1 MKEILQQAEEK
12 MKKTA
17 SRLSEEYT
25 TIRAG
30 RANPAILNKVT
41 VDYYGTPTPIQQM
54 AAISVV
60 EARIITINP
69 WDASTLDAIEKAINQ
84 SDIGIHPTNDGKVI
98 RIAFPQLTQERRQEI
113 VKDVHKM
120 REDAK
125 IALRNIRRD
134 AMDKFKQLKKE
145 NTVSEDEIKDSE
157 EDLQKLVDSYVKKLD
172 AIAADKEKEVL
183 EI

>member
-134 AMDKFKQLKKE
+134 AMDKFKQLKKG
-145 NTVSEDEIKDSE
+145 NTVSKDEIKDSE